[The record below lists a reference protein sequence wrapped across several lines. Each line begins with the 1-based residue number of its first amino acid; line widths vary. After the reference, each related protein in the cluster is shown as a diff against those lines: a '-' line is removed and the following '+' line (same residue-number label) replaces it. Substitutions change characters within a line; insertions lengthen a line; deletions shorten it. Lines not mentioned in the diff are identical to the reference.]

1 MRLGGDWRITGR
13 LPAWPLLAK
22 QVPAGGGAGGGGRV
36 TTSGRVTGGGGVTGG
51 GITAL
56 AFDMS
61 RVGAWDTSLVLFV
74 NAARR
79 WCAERGVRFGASGL
93 SPAVL
98 ALLGDMAKAGAPD
111 AAAGAAASTAANAAS
126 AASVSS
132 IDAAAAATAASTTAA
147 ASTASTAAA
156 AGQRRDLP
164 ATVGLATLHLID
176 LSGQICRFLVECARS
191 VLRLAAHPGG
201 FRWRDCVFEMQQCG
215 AMGLPIVGLIS
226 FLTGVILAYVAS
238 TILRQYGAD
247 IFVADF
253 VSLVMVREMGAMMT
267 GVVLAGRTGAAFAAQ
282 IANMK
287 AGEEIDALM
296 TLGVR
301 PVDFLVI
308 PRILALGVMMPL
320 LALYSN
326 ALGILGGMVIAMMVL
341 DIPAAAYWVKM
352 LATIDLSD
360 IGTGLLKA
368 AVFGVIV
375 GMAGCLR
382 GLQAR
387 RDAAGVGQAATSAV
401 VTAILFIIIS
411 DAIFAVLFNFL
422 NW

>member
-1 MRLGGDWRITGR
+1 MSRSQASIQTNPDSGEACVSLSGDWQITGV
-13 LPAWPLLAK
+13 LPSWPLLAK
-22 QVPAGGGAGGGGRV
+22 QMSGGDGATIAV
-36 TTSGRVTGGGGVTGG
+36 TT
-51 GITAL
+51 L

-61 RVGAWDTSLVLFV
+61 RVGVWDTSLVLFV
-74 NAARR
+74 NAVRQ
-79 WCAERGVRFGASGL
+79 WCGEQGVRFSDSGL
-93 SPAVL
+93 SSKVL
-98 ALLGDMAKAGAPD
+98 ALLGDVSKTKVPD
-111 AAAGAAASTAANAAS
+111 
-126 AASVSS
+126 
-132 IDAAAAATAASTTAA
+132 TTDDHC
-147 ASTASTAAA
+147 
-156 AGQRRDLP
+156 RDLP
-164 ATVGLATLHLID
+164 TTVGMATLHLID
-176 LSGQICRFLVECARS
+176 LSGQLCRFVIECARS
-191 VLRLAAHPGG
+191 ALWLAARPGKL
-201 FRWRDCVFEMQQCG
+201 RWRDCVFEMQQCG
-215 AMGLPIVGLIS
+215 VMGLPIVGLIS

-326 ALGILGGMVIAMMVL
+326 ALGILGGLVIAMVVL
-341 DIPAAAYWVKM
+341 DIPAAAYWVEM
-352 LATIDLSD
+352 LTAIDLSD
-360 IGTGLLKA
+360 IGTGLIKA
-368 AVFGVIV
+368 VTFGMIV

-382 GLQAR
+382 GLQAQR
-387 RDAAGVGQAATSAV
+387 NAAGVGRAATSAV
-401 VTAILFIIIS
+401 VTAILFIIMS
-411 DAIFAVLFNFL
+411 DAVFAVLFNFL
-422 NW
+422 GW

>member
-1 MRLGGDWRITGR
+1 MSRPQASIQTNRDSGEARVRLSGDWQITGS
-13 LPAWPLLAK
+13 LPSWPQLAG
-22 QVPAGGGAGGGGRV
+22 QMPGCD
-36 TTSGRVTGGGGVTGG
+36 GGGGVPSAAPAP
-51 GITAL
+51 AL
-56 AFDMS
+56 AFDMTG
-61 RVGAWDTSLVLFV
+61 VGAWDTSLVLFV
-74 NAARR
+74 NTARQ
-79 WCAERGVRFGASGL
+79 WCGRQGVRFSTAGL
-93 SPAVL
+93 SPKVL
-98 ALLGDMAKAGAPD
+98 ALLGDVAKAE
-111 AAAGAAASTAANAAS
+111 
-126 AASVSS
+126 VK
-132 IDAAAAATAASTTAA
+132 TTVADHY
-147 ASTASTAAA
+147 
-156 AGQRRDLP
+156 RDIP
-164 ATVGLATLHLID
+164 TETGMATLRIID
-176 LSGQICRFLVECARS
+176 LSSQICRFIVECARS
-191 VLRLAAHPGG
+191 AFWLAAHPGKL
-201 FRWRDCVFEMQQCG
+201 RWRDCVFEMQQCG
-215 AMGLPIVGLIS
+215 VMGLPIVGLIS

-326 ALGILGGMVIAMMVL
+326 ALGILGGMVIAMVVL
-341 DIPAAAYWVKM
+341 DIPASAYWVEM
-352 LATIDLSD
+352 LTVIDLSD
-360 IGTGLLKA
+360 IGTGLIKA
-368 AVFGVIV
+368 VTFGMIV

-387 RDAAGVGQAATSAV
+387 RNAAGVGRAATSAV

-422 NW
+422 GW